1 MGKHDRRNSQKM
13 RRLKAQTKK
22 KAREHKAAAAAQAE
36 AKTYATPK
44 KKLDAPVGRP
54 FAPTRVRLMPSLQA
68 PPGPCLSRRI
78 PR

>member
-36 AKTYATPK
+36 AKAYATPK

-54 FAPTRVRLMPSLQA
+54 FAPTRVAPCSARRHPS
-68 PPGPCLSRRI
+68 GPCLSRRI
-78 PR
+78 LR